1 MWKKKEKKIRR
12 KLRKWYNVGNQNNIE
27 NRKQFVR
34 LRDWIKI
41 PQRNK
46 NKILIYFGLIVYR
59 SLES

>member
-1 MWKKKEKKIRR
+1 MWKKNEKMIRR
-12 KLRKWYNVGNQNNIE
+12 KLRKWYIVGNQNNIE

-46 NKILIYFGLIVYR
+46 NKIFIYFGLDVYT

>member
-1 MWKKKEKKIRR
+1 MWGKQEKKIRR

-27 NRKQFVR
+27 NRKQFAR

-46 NKILIYFGLIVYR
+46 NKIFIYFGLDVYT
-59 SLES
+59 SLET

>member
-1 MWKKKEKKIRR
+1 MWGKKEKKIRR

-27 NRKQFVR
+27 NRKQFAR